1 MAGLIRSLKR
11 TQLLY
16 TTVLPNPTRQ
26 NKALFILNLNPTS
39 QTTIRNYISEMR
51 KSAIEGNILRLLRSE
66 IQYELERSPPKQ
78 PWLCNGVHSFR
89 PMTPV
94 RIMGESMKMMGLMVC
109 QMPIAKFNSFTVDEQ
124 SGDQWIRLNRRFGEN
139 EDIKV
144 EATMFDGCIPFSK
157 DGVAA
162 GEDVKL
168 HISLIVNISK
178 GDGDV
183 LEFMCSAWPD
193 TIEITKLFIRDDNKM
208 SAQPYVGPEFKEL
221 DDELQDSLYTYLEE
235 RGIDEQLA
243 IFLHEYIRNKEKTEF
258 IGWMQSVKSYIEKK

>member
-78 PWLCNGVHSFR
+78 
-89 PMTPV
+89 
-94 RIMGESMKMMGLMVC
+94 
-109 QMPIAKFNSFTVDEQ
+109 PIAKFNSFTVDEQ